1 VHHLALRMPLP
12 AIPAPPRLPSRT
24 VTASEATTLRFDR
37 KDLREAAHRA
47 HGAGRLSDEQLV
59 RVEELCDVLGASA
72 FRSTVELA
80 DEDLL
85 EVFDA
90 EVAGEWTEVPF
101 PVGGLVDSRRT
112 GGGASAVWLSDDALL
127 EASVE
132 SSSVSVPEA
141 LPAWSDA
148 WSAPMPSSE
157 SFFPHVSA
165 PASWASNGV
174 DSIPGK
180 HCPDVFDVAS
190 TPSSLLLRSHDAYAG
205 PSPVKAS
212 NANAITLPP
221 PVREPSRSSESPR
234 SFPSSVPL
242 AQVTLLSAQHS
253 VSTRMPFAPLHSGTK
268 LRTPLADASLAVQLS
283 FMGAPP
289 RRPEPA
295 PRKASPLAP
304 LLFAAVLVLGLIGEV
319 MLAKSGRT
327 PHAPT
332 ATAKPATAPI
342 AAAQSTSAAQGAS
355 TPAIAIVSARGR

>member
-1 VHHLALRMPLP
+1 VHSLALRMPLP
-12 AIPAPPRLPSRT
+12 AIPAPPRLPTRT
-24 VTASEATTLRFDR
+24 GTASEATTLRFDR

-90 EVAGEWTEVPF
+90 EVAVEWTEVPF
-101 PVGGLVDSRRT
+101 PAGGLVDSRRT
-112 GGGASAVWLSDDALL
+112 GGGASVVWLSDDALL

-132 SSSVSVPEA
+132 SSAVSVPES

-148 WSAPMPSSE
+148 WSAPMPSSA
-157 SFFPHVSA
+157 SSFPHVSA

-174 DSIPGK
+174 DSVPGK

-190 TPSSLLLRSHDAYAG
+190 TPSSLLLRSHDAYAR
-205 PSPVKAS
+205 PSSVKAS
-212 NANAITLPP
+212 NAITLPP
-221 PVREPSRSSESPR
+221 PVREPSRSSESPH

-268 LRTPLADASLAVQLS
+268 LRTPLADARLARELR
-283 FMGAPP
+283 FMGAPL
-289 RRPEPA
+289 RRPEPE

-319 MLAKSGRT
+319 MLAKSGCM
-327 PHAPT
+327 PHAPM

-342 AAAQSTSAAQGAS
+342 AAAQGASTAQGAG